1 MASLEERHGKT
12 GTTWRVR
19 WWKNG
24 KVDGQI
30 TFDSPEKA
38 ARFKQLVELHDNTL
52 PPGWSVAQRAS
63 APVPTGKLTFGQW
76 ARQAISQR
84 SRASARTRAD
94 YLRDLDRHFGLLLD
108 RPLAEIDAD
117 EVTVWLDD
125 RHDADLSAKTI
136 RNLNGFAS
144 SLYVQAM
151 AQHPPVAAWN
161 PFAGRLPDHAQ
172 VKVEEMVFMTP
183 EEFNHILGFMRA
195 EYRPLFRLLF
205 GTGLRFGEATALTVG
220 DTVQS
225 GPGTDIRIGNAM
237 PLAEIPLGST
247 VHNLEL
253 RPGKGGQLA
262 RSAGAGVQVV
272 AKEGD
277 FVTFRLPSTE
287 MRMVRKECMATIGQ
301 VGNVDHSKQSIGKAG
316 ANRWRGWR
324 PKVRG
329 VAMNPVDHPL
339 GGGEGKSS
347 GGRHPVSPWGQAEG
361 AKTRK
366 SKKPS
371 TKLIVR
377 GRKRGRATK

>member
-1 MASLEERHGKT
+1 MPTKQFRPMTA
-12 GTTWRVR
+12 GTRFRAVSDFSEVTH
-19 WWKNG
+19 KG
-24 KVDGQI
+24 
-30 TFDSPEKA
+30 PEKSLTEA
-38 ARFKQLVELHDNTL
+38 IKKSGGRNHHGRITSRRRGGGHKRKYRIIDFRRNKFGVPGTVLSVEYDPNRSANIALIEYADGEKRYILH
-52 PPGWSVAQRAS
+52 
-63 APVPTGKLTFGQW
+63 PTG
-76 ARQAISQR
+76 
-84 SRASARTRAD
+84 
-94 YLRDLDRHFGLLLD
+94 
-108 RPLAEIDAD
+108 
-117 EVTVWLDD
+117 
-125 RHDADLSAKTI
+125 
-136 RNLNGFAS
+136 
-144 SLYVQAM
+144 
-151 AQHPPVAAWN
+151 
-161 PFAGRLPDHAQ
+161 
-172 VKVEEMVFMTP
+172 
-183 EEFNHILGFMRA
+183 
-195 EYRPLFRLLF
+195 
-205 GTGLRFGEATALTVG
+205 LTVG